1 MTTTQL
7 NKSVKEGERESALV
21 MNNIEVKPLAL
32 LELLEGAITHA
43 DKGKSALR
51 ALNSVQLLGGAG
63 HLVARATDRY
73 RLIEGKI
80 EGEGHLD
87 HTLISLDDI
96 KRVIEVT
103 KANKL
108 GSITFNR
115 IGDLV
120 TVSTNGSSLT
130 LTVLSENYPNSF
142 NDLFTKGEVTAIET
156 IAFNPA
162 YFSDYAKIVGKG
174 VQVSVTFKGERMPM
188 VIGLAGQKVEWKAL
202 LMPMRFSN

>member
-7 NKSVKEGERESALV
+7 NERVKEGERESASNSV
-21 MNNIEVKPLAL
+21 EVSAVAL
-32 LELLEGAITHA
+32 IELLEGTITHA
-43 DKGKSALR
+43 DKGKNALR

-63 HLVARATDRY
+63 HLIARATDRY

-87 HTLISLDDI
+87 HTLIALDDI
-96 KRVIEVT
+96 KRVIEVA
-103 KANKL
+103 KANKIARVTL
-108 GSITFNR
+108 NR
-115 IGDLV
+115 IGDLL

-130 LTVLSENYPNSF
+130 LTALGENYPNSF
-142 NDLFTKGEVTAIET
+142 GDLFAKGEVSAIET

-162 YFSDYAKIVGKG
+162 YFADYAKIVGKG

-188 VIGLAGQKVEWKAL
+188 VIGLVGDKVEWRAL
-202 LMPMRFSN
+202 LMPMRLSN

>member
-7 NKSVKEGERESALV
+7 NERVKEGERESASNSV
-21 MNNIEVKPLAL
+21 EVSAVAL
-32 LELLEGAITHA
+32 IELLEGTITHA
-43 DKGKSALR
+43 DKGKNALR

-63 HLVARATDRY
+63 HLIARATDRY

-87 HTLISLDDI
+87 HTLIALDDI
-96 KRVIEVT
+96 KRVIEVA
-103 KANKL
+103 KANKIARVTL
-108 GSITFNR
+108 NR
-115 IGDLV
+115 IGDLL

-130 LTVLSENYPNSF
+130 LTALGENYPNSF
-142 NDLFTKGEVTAIET
+142 GDLFAKGEVSAIET

-162 YFSDYAKIVGKG
+162 YFADYAKIVGKG

-188 VIGLAGQKVEWKAL
+188 VIGLAGEKVEWKAL
-202 LMPMRFSN
+202 LMPMRLSN